1 MELSWHEW
9 VTKEGSMPL
18 DDEDDFNLA
27 EYDVRDQVS
36 DTIIDEAIP
45 EYNGEKADHFFASWC
60 SNIKAHIS

>member
-1 MELSWHEW
+1 
-9 VTKEGSMPL
+9 MPL

-45 EYNGEKADHFFASWC
+45 EYNGERADYFFASWC
-60 SNIKAHIS
+60 SNIEVHIS